1 MRRHKSGVSFHD
13 PNNKENETSSSSADT
28 LATVD
33 VTDHDPKVR
42 VIEDWVLLDSKSKR
56 SEVLN

>member
-13 PNNKENETSSSSADT
+13 PNNKVNETSSSTADS

-33 VTDHDPKVR
+33 VTDHDPKVSDT
-42 VIEDWVLLDSKSKR
+42 VYFLYSVQP
-56 SEVLN
+56 